1 MNPFQAVEPETL
13 EWIRAVARLG
23 LPPVYELTVEE
34 ARANFTV
41 AMTAAPSTRE
51 VTTEDAVL
59 DGVPVRIARP
69 EGRRGGVPAAMYFH
83 GGGWV
88 LGNKTAHERFAKEL
102 AYQGDVAVVYV
113 DYALSPEARFPV
125 AVEQCYAATKYV
137 AERGGEL
144 GIDGARIAVVGDSA
158 GGGMAAVVAMLAKE
172 RGGPAIRQQTLI
184 CPVTDAGF
192 DTVSY
197 RQFARGYPL
206 TDEAMKWFW
215 KHYAPEEEAR
225 RSPLASPLRA
235 ETQALRGLPRALVIT
250 AELDVLRDEG
260 EAFAHKLMDA
270 GVRVTGT
277 RYMGTVHN
285 FMLPAAMAQRT
296 VARKA
301 MAEIGAEL
309 REALRA

>member
-13 EWIRAVARLG
+13 AWIQAVARQG
-23 LPPVYELTVEE
+23 LPPVYELTVEQ
-34 ARANFTV
+34 ARANFTA
-41 AMTAAPSTRE
+41 AMTAAPSTRA

-69 EGRRGGVPAAMYFH
+69 EGKRGLPAAMYFH

-88 LGNKTAHERFAKEL
+88 LGNKTAHDRFVKEL
-102 AYQGDVAVVYV
+102 AYQSEAAVVYV
-113 DYALSPEARFPV
+113 DFSLSPEVRFPV
-125 AVEQCYAATKYV
+125 ALEQCYAAAKYV
-137 AERGGEL
+137 AARGGEL
-144 GIDGARIAVVGDSA
+144 GIDGTRMALVGDSA
-158 GGGMAAVVAMLAKE
+158 GGGMAAVVAMLAKR

-184 CPVTDAGF
+184 CPVTDAAC
-192 DTVSY
+192 DTGSY

-215 KHYAPEEEAR
+215 NHYAPEEATR

-235 ETQALRGLPRALVIT
+235 ESDGLRGLPPALVIT
-250 AELDVLRDEG
+250 AGIDVLRDEG

-270 GVRVTGT
+270 GVNVAAT
-277 RYMGTVHN
+277 RYLGTVHN
-285 FMLPAAMAQRT
+285 FMLPAAMAQSA

-301 MAEIGAEL
+301 MAEIGAAL
-309 REALRA
+309 REALRP

>member
-1 MNPFQAVEPETL
+1 MNSFQAVEPETL
-13 EWIRAVARLG
+13 AWIQAVARLG

-34 ARANFTV
+34 ARANFAA
-41 AMTAAPSTRE
+41 AMTAAPSTRD

-69 EGRRGGVPAAMYFH
+69 NGSRGLPVAMYFH

-88 LGNKTAHERFAKEL
+88 LGNKTAHERFVKEL
-102 AYQGDVAVVYV
+102 AYQGDAAVVYV

-125 AVEQCYAATKYV
+125 ALEQCYQATRWV

-144 GIDGARIAVVGDSA
+144 GIDGTRMAVVGDSA

-197 RQFARGYPL
+197 REFARGYPL
-206 TDEAMKWFW
+206 TGEAMKWFW
-215 KHYAPEEEAR
+215 KHYAPEEGTR
-225 RSPLASPLRA
+225 LSVLASPLRA
-235 ETQALRGLPRALVIT
+235 GIEDLRGLPEALVIT
-250 AELDVLRDEG
+250 AEIDVLRDEG

-270 GVRVTGT
+270 GVKVSGT

-285 FMLPAAMAQRT
+285 FMLPAAMAKSA
-296 VARKA
+296 VARRA
-301 MAEIGAEL
+301 MEAIGAGL